1 MAIAVSNSD
10 SRIWN
15 MVRTPASPSIASPQ
29 KTGRPTITARAPSAS
44 ALSTS
49 VPRRTPES
57 R

>member
-1 MAIAVSNSD
+1 
-10 SRIWN
+10 

-29 KTGRPTITARAPSAS
+29 NTGRPTITARAPSAS
-44 ALSTS
+44 ALNTS

>member
-1 MAIAVSNSD
+1 
-10 SRIWN
+10 

-29 KTGRPTITARAPSAS
+29 KTGRPIITARAPSAS
-44 ALSTS
+44 ALRTS